1 MAKKVKGSNII
12 TDYNKKVFQEFKSS
26 LKHIIFDETLTLY
39 ILRPIAFIFVKLIYK
54 TKITPNQVSL
64 MTIITGIISG
74 FIFSKGT
81 ATYFIIAGSLHFF
94 CLVLD
99 CVDGMIARLKNSGSA
114 VGRIIDGVADYSVG
128 VAVFIGYGIGLSN
141 AGYHVPF
148 GLSVSHWTLLAISAV
163 SWIFHSMIVDYYRV
177 EFMAH
182 GLGMIKS
189 TWKAKKHF
197 KEELKTIKHD
207 KGKILDKVM
216 IALYLGYSHLQLFR
230 LGKEEVYDQK
240 TYYEKNKVLI
250 HLWFWI
256 GPTAQAFVM
265 ILSAIL
271 FKPIIFFGYMII
283 VANIWMIVLWIIQAR
298 VNKKILINETQ

>member
-1 MAKKVKGSNII
+1 MAKKVKVNNII
-12 TDYNKKVFQEFKSS
+12 TEYNKKVFKEFKST

-54 TKITPNQVSL
+54 TSITPNQVSL
-64 MTIITGIISG
+64 MTIITGVVSG

-81 ATYFIIAGSLHFF
+81 AVCFIIAGSLHFF

-114 VGRIIDGVADYSVG
+114 VGRIIDGFADYSVG
-128 VAVFIGYGIGLSN
+128 VAVFIGYGIGLAN
-141 AGYHVPF
+141 AGYQVPF
-148 GLSVSHWTLLAISAV
+148 SLSISHWTLLAISAV

-189 TWKAKKHF
+189 TWEAKKHF
-197 KEELKTIKHD
+197 KEELQNIKHD
-207 KGKILDKVM
+207 RGKLLDKVM

-230 LGKEEVYDQK
+230 LGKKEVYDQK

-256 GPTAQAFVM
+256 GPTAQTFVM

-271 FKPIIFFGYMII
+271 FRPIIFFGYTII
-283 VANIWMIVLWIIQAR
+283 VANLWMIVLWIIQAR
-298 VNKKILINETQ
+298 VNKKILIKG

>member
-1 MAKKVKGSNII
+1 MSKKTNVRNNI
-12 TDYNKKVFQEFKSS
+12 TEYNQKVFQEFKST

-54 TKITPNQVSL
+54 TRITPNQVSL
-64 MTIITGIISG
+64 MTIITGVISG

-81 ATYFIIAGSLHFF
+81 ATCFIIAGGLHFF

-128 VAVFIGYGIGLSN
+128 VAVFIGYGLGLAN
-141 AGYHVPF
+141 AGYQVPF
-148 GLSVSHWTLLAISAV
+148 SLSISHWTLLAISAV

-189 TWKAKKHF
+189 TWEAKKHF
-197 KEELKTIKHD
+197 KEELQTIKHE
-207 KGKILDKVM
+207 KGKLLDKVM

-230 LGKEEVYDQK
+230 LGKQEVYDQK

-271 FKPIIFFGYMII
+271 FRPIIFFGYMII
-283 VANIWMIVLWIIQAR
+283 IANIWMIVLWIIQAK
-298 VNKKILINETQ
+298 VNKKILIQG